1 MNARKSSRRPAARL
15 FCALAIGVAAIVP
28 AVSFAADAVNPAAT
42 DKVPT
47 TKILAIGSFTKQ
59 PTKAQLDQMVPQEV
73 SDTAW
78 LAMDGK
84 IDQWFARQDEEGVV
98 FLMNVK
104 TPEEAHVLLEKLPL
118 GRAGLMKF
126 QLIPVGPLWPLT
138 YLMRPRPKP

>member
-1 MNARKSSRRPAARL
+1 MITPLARKTPVARFL
-15 FCALAIGVAAIVP
+15 LAMAIG
-28 AVSFAADAVNPAAT
+28 FAATVPVVASAAEPVNPAAT
-42 DKVPT
+42 NKVPT

-104 TPEEAHVLLEKLPL
+104 TPEEAHALLEKLPL

-138 YLMRPRPKP
+138 YLMRPRPTP

>member
-1 MNARKSSRRPAARL
+1 MTAPAPLKSPITRL
-15 FCALAIGVAAIVP
+15 VLAVAIGLAATLP
-28 AVSFAADAVNPAAT
+28 AIASAAEPVNPAAT
-42 DKVPT
+42 NKVPT

-104 TPEEAHVLLEKLPL
+104 TPEEAHALLEKLPL

-138 YLMRPRPKP
+138 YLMRPRPQP

>member
-1 MNARKSSRRPAARL
+1 MITAQNLKSKTVGL
-15 FCALAIGVAAIVP
+15 CCMVALAVASCLTPEAH
-28 AVSFAADAVNPAAT
+28 AADQAGSAAT

-47 TKILAIGSFTKQ
+47 TRILAIGSFTRQ

-104 TPEEAHVLLEKLPL
+104 TPDEAHALLEKLPL